1 MTFDNKT
8 TSYKIYLRKLYL
20 AITAALI
27 IVFLLFSGWVEDPV
41 LGLGKNHLIIIVAVI
56 YFLIIIINFFR
67 QQNYFYF
74 NDSGKNIIVRYYPLR
89 PMASS
94 RKSVEIPKSRFA
106 GFEIHDQMLGLKKI
120 LILKMVLKESVASY
134 PPISISS
141 LTREELD
148 ILTRQLSL
156 FKPVS

>member
-1 MTFDNKT
+1 MTFDNKK

-20 AITAALI
+20 AISAALI
-27 IVFLLFSGWVEDPV
+27 IVFLLFSGLVEDPL
-41 LGLGKNHLIIIVAVI
+41 LGLSKRQLIIAVAVV

-106 GFEIHDQMLGLKKI
+106 GFEIQDSMMGLKKN
-120 LILKMVLKESVASY
+120 LILKQVLKKSVASY

-141 LTREELD
+141 LTREELAK
-148 ILTRQLSL
+148 LTRQLSSY
-156 FKPVS
+156 KPVI